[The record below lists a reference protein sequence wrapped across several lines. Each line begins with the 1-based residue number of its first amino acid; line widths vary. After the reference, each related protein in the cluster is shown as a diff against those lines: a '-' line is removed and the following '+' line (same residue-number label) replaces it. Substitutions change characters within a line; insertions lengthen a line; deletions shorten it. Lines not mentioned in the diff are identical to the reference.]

1 MGPTMNLISET
12 HHSCERREY
21 AFMVLRKY
29 TVISPSEER
38 EEEKEFEPK
47 SINMRV
53 CVCLCVCILML
64 FGIEENILLTCLMLK
79 ILMKRIFLLKLA
91 LFK

>member
-47 SINMRV
+47 SINMRA
-53 CVCLCVCILML
+53 CVCVCILML